1 MPALERGDAER
12 LLRFVAG
19 ARDYGSRHQPFTPDL
34 LVELGR
40 LIPADFVNFSD
51 GDVWVGRPGESDE
64 ELGFA
69 EDELPDAE
77 WHATVCRGEDPIA
90 EQRLRGSRETLMY
103 SDFLTQRQLRRTHF
117 HAECLRLYEANYRI
131 MLRVPAQPWVEIY
144 LDRKEADFSER
155 DRLVLDLLR
164 PHLGRLY
171 AEGLARRSSLAAAG
185 LTPRER
191 NVLALVASGKTNG
204 QIARELWL
212 SPGTVRKHLENAFAK
227 LGVHTRTAAAT
238 RFLQLADGGEVS
250 QRWEAGS

>member
-1 MPALERGDAER
+1 VPALARGDAER
-12 LLRFVAG
+12 LLLFVAA
-19 ARDYGSRHQPFTPDL
+19 AREYGSRDQPFTPDL

-40 LIPADFVNFSD
+40 LIPADFVTFAEA
-51 GDVWVGRPGESDE
+51 GVWVGRPGESDE

-77 WHATVCRGEDPIA
+77 WHKTVCRGEDPIA

-144 LDRKEADFSER
+144 LDRKGADFSER

-164 PHLGRLY
+164 PHLGRIY
-171 AEGLARRSSLAAAG
+171 AEGVARRRAVAAAG
-185 LTPRER
+185 LTARETE
-191 NVLALVASGKTNG
+191 VLELVASGKTNG
-204 QIARELWL
+204 EIARALWL
-212 SPGTVRKHLENAFAK
+212 SAGTVRKHLENAFAK
-227 LGVHTRTAAAT
+227 LGVHTRTAAAA
-238 RFLQLADGGEVS
+238 RFDVLTDGGDGR
-250 QRWEAGS
+250 QI